1 MDTDFWGQGWPQVA
15 ATMCGT
21 GILPVWRRENA
32 ARTSNARPSRRSARR
47 VNDRRAA
54 QVRRGVPNHRK
65 RAGYRTQGRCRAV
78 WHGHLAR
85 VAACNAARTSNA
97 RPSRRSARRV
107 NDRRAAQYGGASR
120 TAESEP
126 DTGRKAR
133 WFSAEPPSF
142 RWCLGRL
149 VMATQHYHTAKTLR
163 NFRMSNVKLR
173 PPFPLK
179 LRPPFPLIPSI
190 STDTYTL
197 NACA

>member
-1 MDTDFWGQGWPQVA
+1 MTGAQHKYGGASRTTESEPDTGRKADA
-15 ATMCGT
+15 ELCGT
-21 GILPVWRRENA
+21 GILPVWRRE
-32 ARTSNARPSRRSARR
+32 
-47 VNDRRAA
+47 
-54 QVRRGVPNHRK
+54 
-65 RAGYRTQGRCRAV
+65 
-78 WHGHLAR
+78 
-85 VAACNAARTSNA
+85 NAARTSNA